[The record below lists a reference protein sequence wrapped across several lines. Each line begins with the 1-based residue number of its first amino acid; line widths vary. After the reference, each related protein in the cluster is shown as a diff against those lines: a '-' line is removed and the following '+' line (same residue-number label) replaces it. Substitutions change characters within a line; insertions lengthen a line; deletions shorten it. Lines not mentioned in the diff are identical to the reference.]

1 MNTPYMAQ
9 ADAKHKPLCQA
20 RARNDRQPR
29 ASENQCND
37 GGMHRFR
44 PVIRA

>member
-1 MNTPYMAQ
+1 MAHSD
-9 ADAKHKPLCQA
+9 ADRKPLCQG
-20 RARNDRQPR
+20 RARNEPQPR